1 MKDKIYILLCWSRKN
16 YCKIYWMVYFSQVL
30 ISLMVFDYIYDNCF
44 EYINDE
50 ILSILIFIVYHLLI
64 LVFNSCLGQ
73 LFFKYKIH
81 FSL

>member
-1 MKDKIYILLCWSRKN
+1 
-16 YCKIYWMVYFSQVL
+16 MVYFSQVL